1 MTDTPTGDDAPL
13 TSDDDALIEAAR
25 DVIRDAYVHGTHYV
39 GAALRTTDGDV
50 HTGVHVE
57 ANVGRASVC
66 AEPVVLGTAVANGVR
81 GADVDTIVSVRH
93 PGPAEDEDEIRVV
106 SPCGVC
112 RELISD
118 VNPETTVIFPGDGGE
133 LTKADA
139 IDLLPSKYVQSYRDV
154 HLEG

>member
-1 MTDTPTGDDAPL
+1 MTDIL
-13 TSDDDALIEAAR
+13 TSDDEALIEAAR

-39 GAALRTTDGDV
+39 GAALRTKDGDI

-66 AEPVVLGTAVANGVR
+66 AEPVVLGSAVANGVS
-81 GADVDTIVSVRH
+81 GDEIETIVSVRH
-93 PGPAEDEDEIRVV
+93 PGPAEDTDEIAVV

-118 VNPETTVIFPGDGGE
+118 VGADIQVIHPDENDE
-133 LTKADA
+133 LTKSAA

>member
-1 MTDTPTGDDAPL
+1 MTETI
-13 TSDDDALIEAAR
+13 TSDDEALIEAAR
-25 DVIRDAYVHGTHYV
+25 DVIRDAFVHGTHYV

-66 AEPVVLGTAVANGVR
+66 AEPVVLGTAVANGVP
-81 GADVDTIVSVRH
+81 GEEIDTIVSVRH
-93 PGPAEDEDEIRVV
+93 PGPAEDEDEIKVV

-118 VNPETTVIFPGDGGE
+118 VGPDIQVIYPDEDDE
-133 LTKADA
+133 LSKADA

>member
-1 MTDTPTGDDAPL
+1 MTDTL
-13 TSDDDALIEAAR
+13 TSDDEQLIEAAR
-25 DVIRDAYVHGTHYV
+25 DVIRDAFVHGTHYV
-39 GAALRTTDGDV
+39 GSALRTTSGDV

-66 AEPVVLGTAVANGVR
+66 AEPVTLGTAVANGVK
-81 GADVDTIVSVRH
+81 GEDIDTIVSVRH
-93 PGPAEDEDEIRVV
+93 PGPAEDEDEIKVV

-112 RELISD
+112 REIISD
-118 VNPETTVIFPGDGGE
+118 VNPQMAVIYPGDDGE
-133 LTKADA
+133 LTKSAA

>member
-1 MTDTPTGDDAPL
+1 MTGTL
-13 TSDDDALIEAAR
+13 TSDDEQLIEAAR
-25 DVIRDAYVHGTHYV
+25 DVIRDAFVHGTHYV
-39 GAALRTTDGDV
+39 GSALRTTSGDV

-66 AEPVVLGTAVANGVR
+66 AEPVTLGTAVANGVR
-81 GADVDTIVSVRH
+81 GGHRH
-93 PGPAEDEDEIRVV
+93 HRLGPPPRSGGGRGRIKVV

-118 VNPETTVIFPGDGGE
+118 VNPQMTVIYPGDDGE
-133 LTKADA
+133 LTKSAA

>member
-1 MTDTPTGDDAPL
+1 MTATL
-13 TSDDDALIEAAR
+13 TSDDEALIESAR
-25 DVIRDAYVHGTHYV
+25 NVIREAYVHGTHYV
-39 GAALRTTDGDV
+39 GAAVRTTDGDV
-50 HTGVHVE
+50 YTGVHIE

-66 AEPVVLGTAVANGVR
+66 AEPVVLGTAVAEGVS
-81 GADVDTIVSVRH
+81 GQEIDTIVSVRH
-93 PGPAEDEDEIRVV
+93 PGPNEDTDEIKVV

-118 VNPETTVIFPGDGGE
+118 MNPEATVIHPDDDE
-133 LTKADA
+133 LVKTDA